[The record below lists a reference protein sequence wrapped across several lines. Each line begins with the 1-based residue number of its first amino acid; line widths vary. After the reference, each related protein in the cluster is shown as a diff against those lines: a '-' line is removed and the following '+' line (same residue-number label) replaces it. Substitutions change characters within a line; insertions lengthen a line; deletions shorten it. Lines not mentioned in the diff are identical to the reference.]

1 MAFNYCTLNSANKLY
16 IIYILVFLCVLIAIY
31 LYATINSN
39 NRANTANTYYANPR
53 NKRDGS
59 NDLWYGLNA
68 GGDYRGYGREYAGHL
83 SPGRIYGNG
92 TQ

>member
-1 MAFNYCTLNSANKLY
+1 MAFNYCTLNGVNKQY
-16 IIYILVFLCVLIAIY
+16 IIYILVFLCVVIAIY
-31 LYATINSN
+31 LYATKNASNSSYAA
-39 NRANTANTYYANPR
+39 ANYANSR
-53 NKRDGS
+53 NKKDGS

-68 GGDYRGYGREYAGHL
+68 GGTYRGYGREYAGHL